1 MNVQAKTVCAEIVV
15 MLVLNALHL
24 SNVLIADQDTSLI
37 TTTSVRVV
45 TIFVV
50 LVKWLENV

>member
-1 MNVQAKTVCAEIVV
+1 MNVQAKTVCVEIVV

-24 SNVLIADQDTSLI
+24 TNVFIADQDTSLI
-37 TTTSVRVV
+37 PTTSVQLV